1 MQVIAAF
8 QKKNISII
16 HLFGLV
22 TNYSASPQ
30 QRGESDGC
38 QIPLR
43 EDMHLITKGRGGGG
57 REHVGV
63 IVSKIAT
70 SAAVQRLKLNTFNFP
85 HPLTIISTQWSSV
98 VVPLSALMHDIFSV
112 GQLNI

>member
-57 REHVGV
+57 TRTCRCNRIKNSYKRCSPEA
-63 IVSKIAT
+63 KIKHIQLST
-70 SAAVQRLKLNTFNFP
+70 SPHDYFNPVELGRCSSQRS
-85 HPLTIISTQWSSV
+85 H
-98 VVPLSALMHDIFSV
+98 A
-112 GQLNI
+112 

>member
-22 TNYSASPQ
+22 TNYSTSPQ

-43 EDMHLITKGRGGGG
+43 EDMHLITKGRGGGD
-57 REHVGV
+57 
-63 IVSKIAT
+63 A
-70 SAAVQRLKLNTFNFP
+70 NM
-85 HPLTIISTQWSSV
+85 SV
-98 VVPLSALMHDIFSV
+98 
-112 GQLNI
+112 